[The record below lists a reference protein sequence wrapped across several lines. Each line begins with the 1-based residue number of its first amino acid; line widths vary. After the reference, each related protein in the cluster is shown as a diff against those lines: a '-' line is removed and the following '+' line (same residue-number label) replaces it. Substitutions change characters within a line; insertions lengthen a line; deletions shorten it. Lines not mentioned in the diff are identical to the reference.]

1 VVHTLIGLMLGLI
14 TSFVV
19 LWLSYRTFP
28 KVAEFGTDL
37 GLQLKMTLT
46 RLQHFPGALPPTDSP
61 GFVFVDVD
69 PEFVDGAPSIRS
81 ACEALASAPC
91 PETGACDTAVGE
103 PLQCSDARPLNR
115 YLLAHLVQG
124 LRKRQ
129 ASLIILDV
137 ALTTQDAVV
146 GRGET
151 AYLKNELLRQEP
163 GIAPVIYAAPV
174 QIVWNEADASSG
186 GSVRAEST
194 AAEPSDTYPGPIHD
208 DAAQQGRHS
217 AVAAIAFPAVDT
229 VVRRYPKCLRIH
241 RTDKTRLSLPYLAA
255 YYAGGPHQ
263 GCDER
268 KQAPRIVY
276 TVPHLRDHEDWT
288 DQEHGNSAFYR
299 QIYARCL
306 AANFWNSSSACGA
319 AAEHSIYRH
328 RIVVIGASN
337 PVRRDWH
344 YTPIGNL
351 VGAEVVI
358 NATRSALLYPHNDD
372 HAFSQILF
380 HEFWIVLA
388 CSAVWFGFHA
398 VRFLTKRHPGSELT
412 RRSAGIQRALS
423 LAMLFVVC
431 LMITLALALWLS
443 YQTDAPAPSLN
454 ILIGVLA
461 ISLEQYVDAMA
472 WLIRRT
478 EHALGNLLG
487 AGH

>member
-46 RLQHFPGALPPTDSP
+46 RLQHFPGVLPPTGSP

-69 PEFVDGAPSIRS
+69 PEFVDGAPPIPS

-91 PETGACDTAVGE
+91 PATGVCNTAVAE

-115 YLLAHLVQG
+115 YLLGQLVHG

-146 GRGET
+146 GPRET
-151 AYLKNELLRQEP
+151 AYLRSELLRQEP
-163 GIAPVIYAAPV
+163 DLAPVIYAAPV
-174 QIVWNEADASSG
+174 QIVWNDADANTG
-186 GSVRAEST
+186 GSVRVEST
-194 AAEPSDTYPGPIHD
+194 GAEPSDTYPGRIDD

-241 RTDKTRLSLPYLAA
+241 QTDKSRLSLPFLAA
-255 YYAGGPHQ
+255 YYAGGPLQ
-263 GCDER
+263 ECDGTKE
-268 KQAPRIVY
+268 APRIVY

-288 DQEHGNSAFYR
+288 DHEQGNSAVYR

-306 AANFWNSSSACGA
+306 AANFWDSNSACGA
-319 AAEHSIYRH
+319 ETEHSIYRH

-337 PVRRDWH
+337 PARRDWH

-358 NATRSALLYPHNDD
+358 NATRSALLYPHNHD
-372 HAFSQILF
+372 HSFSDILF
-380 HEFWIVLA
+380 HEFSIVLA
-388 CSAVWFGFHA
+388 CSTVWFGFHA
-398 VRFLTKRHPGSELT
+398 VRFRTK
-412 RRSAGIQRALS
+412 RRSAGIQRAMSMIL
-423 LAMLFVVC
+423 LFVVC
-431 LMITLALALWLS
+431 LMITLGLALWLS

-461 ISLEQYVDAMA
+461 ISLEQYVDAMT
-472 WLIRRT
+472 WLIRRM